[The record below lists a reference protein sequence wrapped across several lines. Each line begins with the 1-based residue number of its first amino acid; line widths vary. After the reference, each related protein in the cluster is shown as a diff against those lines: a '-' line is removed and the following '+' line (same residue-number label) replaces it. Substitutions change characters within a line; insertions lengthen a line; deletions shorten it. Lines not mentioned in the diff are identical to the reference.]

1 MEWKASIAKRTRSLR
16 FMGLLRQRAHCSDP
30 ALAQMQVREGLRDTP
45 PLFPAA
51 TVAVA
56 GIRKASPLPPL
67 SVLTHQ
73 MDLLLWRPLSAVAGG
88 SVGEHERA
96 PTARAP
102 RPASDDGLSAC
113 LRRGARAGLR

>member
-1 MEWKASIAKRTRSLR
+1 
-16 FMGLLRQRAHCSDP
+16 MGLLRQRAHCSDP

-73 MDLLLWRPLSAVAGG
+73 WIYCFGRRKRWRTRESAGG
-88 SVGEHERA
+88 SRA
-96 PTARAP
+96 AP
-102 RPASDDGLSAC
+102 GVR
-113 LRRGARAGLR
+113 